1 MDQQGDETPVV
12 AHFES
17 VIYSRQVV
25 EVVLTDEFE
34 TWLRKL
40 KDTQGRWRL
49 LERIDRLAHGN
60 PGDVKPVGR
69 GVSEMRLNYGPGYRM
84 YYLQD
89 GDRLVLLLLGGDKS
103 TQQRDIEKAHGLADR
118 WRATRQVNGERDGN
132 QH

>member
-12 AHFES
+12 ALFES